1 MGHFSS
7 RRRRATNYEKQ
18 KVSMSTQLEAVY
30 MAGLFD
36 GEGCVEYTQRFQKKR
51 NNRPRGY
58 LCRIICCE
66 MAMTHEPVM
75 RWFHENTQLGVLR
88 LIIKSKQ
95 AGGKPHHKDQW
106 RWRCAHRDAYKF
118 AKLIISYTHVKRKK
132 LQQIIDHYELK
143 QTQKNDKLPL
153 RYTDDRD
160 VRVHHAV
167 PGDGN
172 NLLK

>member
-1 MGHFSS
+1 
-7 RRRRATNYEKQ
+7 
-18 KVSMSTQLEAVY
+18 

-36 GEGCVEYTQRFQKKR
+36 GEGSVDYKKR
-51 NNRPRGY
+51 LQKRKSKPRAY
-58 LCRIICCE
+58 WYQNITCE
-66 MAMTHEPVM
+66 MAMTNKPVM
-75 RWFHENTQLGVLR
+75 VWFHENTQLGVLR
-88 LIIKSKQ
+88 LLIKSKQ

-106 RWRCAHRDAYKF
+106 RWRASHRDAYKF
-118 AKLIISYTHVKRKK
+118 AKLIIPYARVKREK
-132 LQQIIDHYELK
+132 LQKIINHYEN
-143 QTQKNDKLPL
+143 KNDKLSL

>member
-1 MGHFSS
+1 
-7 RRRRATNYEKQ
+7 
-18 KVSMSTQLEAVY
+18 MSTQLAY

-36 GEGCVEYTQRFQKKR
+36 GEGSVDYTKRFHKR
-51 NNRPRGY
+51 KNKPRAY
-58 LCRIICCE
+58 WYQCITCE
-66 MAMTHEPVM
+66 MAMTDKPVM
-75 RWFHENTQLGVLR
+75 VWFHENTQLGVLR
-88 LIIKSKQ
+88 LLIKSKQ

-106 RWRCAHRDAYKF
+106 RWRASHRDAYKF
-118 AKLIISYTHVKRKK
+118 AKLIIPYARVKREK
-132 LQQIIDHYELK
+132 LQKIINHYELK

-167 PGDGN
+167 SGDGN

>member
-1 MGHFSS
+1 
-7 RRRRATNYEKQ
+7 
-18 KVSMSTQLEAVY
+18 MSTQLAY

-36 GEGCVEYTQRFQKKR
+36 GEGSVDYKKR
-51 NNRPRGY
+51 FHKRKNKPRAY
-58 LCRIICCE
+58 WYQCITCE
-66 MAMTHEPVM
+66 MAMTDKPVM
-75 RWFHENTQLGVLR
+75 VWFHENIQLGVLR
-88 LIIKSKQ
+88 LLIKSKQ

-118 AKLIISYTHVKRKK
+118 AKLIIPYARVKREK
-132 LQQIIDHYELK
+132 LQKIINHYELK

-172 NLLK
+172 NILK

>member
-1 MGHFSS
+1 
-7 RRRRATNYEKQ
+7 
-18 KVSMSTQLEAVY
+18 MSTQLAY

-36 GEGCVEYTQRFQKKR
+36 GEGSVDYKKR
-51 NNRPRGY
+51 FHKRKNKPRAY
-58 LCRIICCE
+58 WYQCITCE
-66 MAMTHEPVM
+66 MAMTDKPVM
-75 RWFHENTQLGVLR
+75 VWFHENIQLGVLR
-88 LIIKSKQ
+88 ILIKSKQ

-118 AKLIISYTHVKRKK
+118 AKLINPYARVKREK
-132 LQQIIDHYELK
+132 LQKIINHYELK

-167 PGDGN
+167 SGDGN
-172 NLLK
+172 NILK